1 MSATPTLKSAL
12 FVDFDNVYSGLR
24 RLDVA
29 YAEAFAS
36 DPLRWLNWVTTQLAM
51 PLAPEAPVQRRIL
64 VRRCY
69 LNPVMYQRFRFGFS
83 KAGFEII
90 DCPPMTSAGKT
101 STDIHMVLDMVDVLQ
116 SPTHYDEFIVFSA
129 DADFTPLLR
138 KLRRDDRR
146 TTIFAAGATSA
157 SYDASSDLIIDPDAF
172 VSEALGFGD
181 EDSTPTAPPD
191 FESLLSQAEA
201 LVWSVVDK
209 SPEPIML
216 PALTRILAT
225 QVPGLT
231 DSRWAGRGTF
241 TGFLRDLTLD
251 PLRIDR
257 ENNWLYDPRRLRG
270 AGNGAPEA
278 PRNVR
283 ADAPLSPSSVAA
295 PTAAAPASDPRAQ
308 IERLLADAVA
318 ASARP
323 VAVAR
328 LAHLVR
334 QHVPGID
341 TDWLGHGTFKRLLET
356 LHPPGVEISW
366 SHLGGHALDPQRHS
380 ADFLSQS
387 AATAGDQPSR
397 DPRWP
402 QVAPMLQV
410 ASLPAMS
417 GYKYRAVLQAL
428 STALAE
434 GPYALAHTSKRI
446 HELCLDAHVSVSRPD
461 IHALLR
467 ALLFNGFDPTTS
479 PTSFDDLVA
488 TTCGVALAACER
500 EGMTISD
507 ADRAALLGWVVSE
520 QEKHDV

>member
-1 MSATPTLKSAL
+1 MSTPSALKSAL

-36 DPLRWLNWVTTQLAM
+36 DRLGWLNWVTTQLAT

-181 EDSTPTAPPD
+181 EDNTPAAPPD
-191 FESLLSQAEA
+191 FEGLLSQAEA
-201 LVWSVVDK
+201 LIWSVMDK

-270 AGNGAPEA
+270 AAAAEV
-278 PRNVR
+278 PRGVR
-283 ADAPLSPSSVAA
+283 ADAPPG
-295 PTAAAPASDPRAQ
+295 PTVTATPVTLSDPRAQ
-308 IERLLADAVA
+308 IERLLAEAVA
-318 ASARP
+318 SSARP

-334 QHVPGID
+334 QHIPGID

-410 ASLPAMS
+410 ANLPAMP

-479 PTSFDDLVA
+479 ATSFDDLVA

-520 QEKHDV
+520 QGAP

>member
-1 MSATPTLKSAL
+1 
-12 FVDFDNVYSGLR
+12 
-24 RLDVA
+24 
-29 YAEAFAS
+29 
-36 DPLRWLNWVTTQLAM
+36 
-51 PLAPEAPVQRRIL
+51 
-64 VRRCY
+64 
-69 LNPVMYQRFRFGFS
+69 
-83 KAGFEII
+83 
-90 DCPPMTSAGKT
+90 MTSEGKT

-270 AGNGAPEA
+270 AGLLCGLQGAAVIDEPHIGIGDHLIDRLPAIFAGPGFAGGPVALIKAMDKLQSQSTSNPASAIMWGGVEALNGPQDFI
-278 PRNVR
+278 PRNNKAFVER
-283 ADAPLSPSSVAA
+283 RDLVVSMLNQAKGIRCPKPEGAFYVYPDISGCIGKTTAAGTLITNDEVFATALLEETGVAVVFGAAFGLSPNFRVSYA
-295 PTAAAPASDPRAQ
+295 TSDA
-308 IERLLADAVA
+308 I
-318 ASARP
+318 
-323 VAVAR
+323 
-328 LAHLVR
+328 
-334 QHVPGID
+334 
-341 TDWLGHGTFKRLLET
+341 
-356 LHPPGVEISW
+356 
-366 SHLGGHALDPQRHS
+366 
-380 ADFLSQS
+380 
-387 AATAGDQPSR
+387 
-397 DPRWP
+397 
-402 QVAPMLQV
+402 
-410 ASLPAMS
+410 
-417 GYKYRAVLQAL
+417 
-428 STALAE
+428 LAE
-434 GPYALAHTSKRI
+434 ACTRI
-446 HELCLDAHVSVSRPD
+446 QTFCAGL
-461 IHALLR
+461 
-467 ALLFNGFDPTTS
+467 N
-479 PTSFDDLVA
+479 
-488 TTCGVALAACER
+488 
-500 EGMTISD
+500 
-507 ADRAALLGWVVSE
+507 
-520 QEKHDV
+520 

>member
-1 MSATPTLKSAL
+1 MSGTSVLKSAL

-83 KAGFEII
+83 KAGFEIT

-129 DADFTPLLR
+129 DADFTPVLR

-181 EDSTPTAPPD
+181 EEMTPTAPPD

-201 LVWSVVDK
+201 LIWSVMDK
-209 SPEPIML
+209 SSEPIML

-270 AGNGAPEA
+270 AGATET
-278 PRNVR
+278 PRNGRV
-283 ADAPLSPSSVAA
+283 DAPPS
-295 PTAAAPASDPRAQ
+295 APAATASSDTRAQ
-308 IERLLADAVA
+308 IERLLVEAVA
-318 ASARP
+318 SSARP

-334 QHVPGID
+334 QHIPGID

-366 SHLGGHALDPQRHS
+366 SHLGGHALDLQRHS
-380 ADFLSQS
+380 TDFLSQS
-387 AATAGDQPSR
+387 AATAGDLPSR

-410 ASLPAMS
+410 ANLPAMP

-479 PTSFDDLVA
+479 ATSFDDLVA

-520 QEKHDV
+520 QNAP

>member
-1 MSATPTLKSAL
+1 MSGTSALKSAL

-129 DADFTPLLR
+129 DADFTPVLR

-181 EDSTPTAPPD
+181 EEMTPTAPPD
-191 FESLLSQAEA
+191 LESLLSQAEA
-201 LVWSVVDK
+201 LIWSVMDK
-209 SPEPIML
+209 SSEPIML

-270 AGNGAPEA
+270 AAAPET
-278 PRNVR
+278 PRVLR
-283 ADAPLSPSSVAA
+283 PDATGTVAA
-295 PTAAAPASDPRAQ
+295 TATTTAMTPSDARAQ
-308 IERLLADAVA
+308 IERLLAEAVA
-318 ASARP
+318 SSARP

-366 SHLGGHALDPQRHS
+366 SHLGGHALDPLRHTP
-380 ADFLSQS
+380 DFLSQS
-387 AATAGDQPSR
+387 AATAGDLPSH

-410 ASLPAMS
+410 ASLPSMP
-417 GYKYRAVLQAL
+417 GYKYRTVLQAL
-428 STALAE
+428 SSALNE
-434 GPYALAHTSKRI
+434 GPYALASTSKRI

-467 ALLFNGFDPTTS
+467 ALLFNGFDPATA
-479 PTSFDDLVA
+479 PTGFEDLVA

-500 EGMTISD
+500 EGMATSHE
-507 ADRAALLGWVVSE
+507 DRAALLAWMVSE
-520 QEKHDV
+520 PVTR